1 MKAVASSP
9 KWDGGMQISQI
20 NVPKVSS
27 VATQYG
33 GSLYSSGNMKGSMQ
47 SSSLSSLSSVTV
59 RSASGE
65 KLSASKSDQELASLR
80 SPHSLEV
87 SSGLSMDE
95 DL

>member
-1 MKAVASSP
+1 
-9 KWDGGMQISQI
+9 
-20 NVPKVSS
+20 
-27 VATQYG
+27 
-33 GSLYSSGNMKGSMQ
+33 MQ

-59 RSASGE
+59 RSAAGK
-65 KLSASKSDQELASLR
+65 KLSASKSDQDLASLR